1 MFISC
6 LGPCRGCILR
16 PAGPPEC
23 GAFAAS
29 VNAAQVVTAT
39 RYTRSSINRFID
51 RARVGDAGRRAGG
64 CRRRRRR
71 RAGATATAG
80 TPASAKEAS
89 NWCLA
94 WVLALG
100 KSS

>member
-23 GAFAAS
+23 RIFCPLECGS
-29 VNAAQVVTAT
+29 LQVVAAT
-39 RYTRSSINRFID
+39 RHTRSSINMFID
-51 RARVGDAGRRAGG
+51 RRRGPSRWRRA
-64 CRRRRRR
+64 
-71 RAGATATAG
+71 RAPATAG
-80 TPASAKEAS
+80 APASAKEAS